1 MEKARARIKECR
13 QSLGRSEYLAGFF
26 YQRTRQSCHA
36 AIARYQAILT
46 EYPDYDQLDE
56 VLYRLGECLGLS
68 GRPAEAL
75 PHLGRLIEEFP
86 KSDRVQDARD
96 LMAELSAR
104 GAPAPPSPSPAPSPP
119 ASPAPPSAV
128 PTPPPAPTPPS

>member
-1 MEKARARIKECR
+1 M
-13 QSLGRSEYLAGFF
+13 AGFF

-75 PHLGRLIEEFP
+75 PHLNRLIEEFP
-86 KSDRVQDARD
+86 KSERVEDAQQLIAD
-96 LMAELSAR
+96 LSRLS
-104 GAPAPPSPSPAPSPP
+104 PTQPPPSPSPSPAASPSP
-119 ASPAPPSAV
+119 SPAAPV
-128 PTPPPAPTPPS
+128 PTPTPTPAPKPPPS